1 VENIVQPG
9 RPQFTVWHM
18 RITKWIP
25 KCKNGISECEIYIAF
40 PLQQCWHERA
50 SKLRFTYFAC
60 LVFVRR
66 RKRLSIDCFVCEIR
80 GEAEERVEHGH
91 IM

>member
-9 RPQFTVWHM
+9 RPQIAVCHM
-18 RITKWIP
+18 RIAKWIP
-25 KCKNGISECEIYIAF
+25 KCKNATSECVIFIVF
-40 PLQQCWHERA
+40 PLQQCWYERA
-50 SKLRFTYFAC
+50 SKLRYTYFAC
-60 LVFVRR
+60 LVFVRT
-66 RKRLSIDCFVCEIR
+66 RKLLIIDCFVCEVL